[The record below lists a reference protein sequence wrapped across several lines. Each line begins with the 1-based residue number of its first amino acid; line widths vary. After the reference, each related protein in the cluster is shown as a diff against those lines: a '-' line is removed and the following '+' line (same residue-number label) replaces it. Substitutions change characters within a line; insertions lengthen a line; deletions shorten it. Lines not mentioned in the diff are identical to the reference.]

1 MVCLLSPMAWADTEL
16 RISNLSVFLNDFDVT
31 VQGVLLGAVPSSLTE
46 SLQSGVP
53 VHVRF
58 VVELWQQRF
67 RDKLLQTRT
76 VERQLTYN
84 PATKEYK
91 VVSLSGEDREAY
103 MTKQFRD
110 AQRVVSE
117 LRAGEVAPDA
127 ALEPRELYF
136 VRVRADVSLNGVN
149 SWIAR
154 FSGEAAETGWVQSPL
169 LTPTRRQAA
178 RCPPRRSSSV
188 ANTGATCSSSPAA
201 SPCSPWRGGDSRS
214 GFTRRRFLS
223 HRTWRSSR
231 SSTCT

>member
-1 MVCLLSPMAWADTEL
+1 VSRKASCSVIALIALLVVCLPAPPASADTEL

-53 VHVRF
+53 VHVHF

-67 RDKLLQTRT
+67 RDRLLQTRSI
-76 VERQLTYN
+76 ERQLTYN

-110 AQRVVSE
+110 AQRVISE
-117 LRAGEVAPDA
+117 LRAGKIAPDA
-127 ALEPRELYF
+127 ALDPQELYF

-169 LTPTRRQAA
+169 LTPTRRQ
-178 RCPPRRSSSV
+178 
-188 ANTGATCSSSPAA
+188 
-201 SPCSPWRGGDSRS
+201 
-214 GFTRRRFLS
+214 
-223 HRTWRSSR
+223 
-231 SSTCT
+231 